1 MKPSP
6 DNTFC
11 YYPFYQLAL
20 KYWKKDT
27 GIVQA
32 APCCNSQRPNNN
44 FDPLQLETKLKHYG
58 DKGDHILPKEI
69 FYGKEMTELRNSML
83 KGEKHPICNVCW
95 DMEDRT
101 NTNENYNSYRLA
113 SLYKPDDLDVNNPKL
128 LSIDFAFEETC
139 NLRCRHCGPGLSNQH
154 RIDLKFFRNNNYI
167 IDTWGDHINLHE
179 PNYVSNSENLTY
191 NFDNEGPQWKSIL
204 DNIHE
209 LQVIKATGGETL
221 LTKSFNQFLDVAIE
235 KDCAKNITLEFHTN
249 ATVFTSKMM
258 EKLNHFKKINP
269 TFSIDSVKKRYEYL
283 RYPMIWDLL
292 QKSVYKFINTI
303 GKDKVD
309 IIHINSVINV
319 ITAFDYKEL
328 CEWTKQIGKVSGNE
342 VHLWIDELWPKDK
355 AINITFL
362 PHSILK
368 DLKNEYQ
375 QLINEYNIERKQ
387 RLKYVSIRDDR
398 FFWKDIRSMFFSC
411 KHIINLIEEE
421 LSKKEN
427 PQREKMLYEIQ
438 AFDASR
444 KQDYHD
450 FVHPRLIEFLDG
462 K

>member
-1 MKPSP
+1 MNPLP
-6 DNTFC
+6 NNTFC

-44 FDPLQLETKLKHYG
+44 FDPLQLEEKLKYHV
-58 DKGDHILPKEI
+58 KQGDHILPKEI
-69 FYGKEMTELRNSML
+69 FYGKEMSKLRNNML
-83 KGEKHPICNVCW
+83 KGVKNPICNVCW
-95 DMEDRT
+95 DMEGQS
-101 NTNENYNSYRLA
+101 NNNETVNSYRLA
-113 SLYKPDDLDVNNPKL
+113 VVEKPINDLDINNPKL
-128 LSIDFAFEETC
+128 LGIDFAFEETC
-139 NLRCRHCGPGLSNQH
+139 NLRCRHCSPGLSNQN
-154 RIDLKFFRNNNYI
+154 RIDLKFFRDNKYI
-167 IDTWGDHINLHE
+167 IDSWGDHINLHE

-191 NFDNEGPQWKSIL
+191 NFDNEGSQWKSIL

-209 LQVIKATGGETL
+209 LRVIKATGGETL

-269 TFSIDSVKKRYEYL
+269 TFSIDSVKKSYEYV
-283 RYPMIWDLL
+283 RYPMIWNLL
-292 QKSVYKFINTI
+292 QKSVYKFIDTI
-303 GKDKVD
+303 GKNKVD

-328 CEWTKQIGKVSGNE
+328 CEWSEHIGKKSE
-342 VHLWIDELWPKDK
+342 TTIHLWLDELWPNDK

-362 PHSILK
+362 PHSILT
-368 DLKNEYQ
+368 DLKNEYL
-375 QLINEYNIERKQ
+375 QLIDEYNIKRKQ
-387 RLKYVSIRDDR
+387 SIQA
-398 FFWKDIRSMFFSC
+398 MYFSC
-411 KHIINLIEEE
+411 KHIINLIDEV
-421 LSKKEN
+421 LSKKED

-450 FVHPRLIEFLDG
+450 FVHPKLIEFLD
-462 K
+462 KK